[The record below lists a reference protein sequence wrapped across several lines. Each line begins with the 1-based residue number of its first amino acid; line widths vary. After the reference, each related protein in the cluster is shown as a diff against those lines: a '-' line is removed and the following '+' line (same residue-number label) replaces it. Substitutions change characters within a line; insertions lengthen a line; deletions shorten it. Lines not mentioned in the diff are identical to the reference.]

1 MRKDRIGA
9 TRRQL
14 ITGAALAGSFAMV
27 NRGMFAVHAALPRQY
42 ARRVVDLVRESL
54 VIDMLAPLSLDT
66 RAQAYSGKLSEPELA
81 DFRASG
87 ITVFHHSEGIVGP
100 HAYEETLS
108 YIAAW
113 NGFVARN
120 AGLFTL
126 VDRVGDIDAAK
137 RQSRIAVIM
146 GLQSADH
153 FRTIGDVRKFHALGQ
168 RCAQLTYNTQ
178 NLIGSSCN
186 DRVDGGLSEY
196 GVEIVR
202 AMNEA
207 GMLIDISHCGERTTL
222 DAIAMSSLPIA
233 NTHGNCLA
241 LARHRR
247 NKSDEVIRALAA
259 KGGIMG
265 ISGMRLLV
273 SDTEPTTIVQ
283 VVDHIDHAVKLV
295 GAEHVGIGTD
305 ADLQGYDKM
314 PADQNASMRT
324 NNKAAR
330 IARARIDTDGFSGPL
345 KMYNLVEE
353 LVRRGYSDE
362 VIRAMLG
369 GNFRRLLGTVW
380 T

>member
-1 MRKDRIGA
+1 MTT
-9 TRRQL
+9 TRRQ
-14 ITGAALAGSFAMV
+14 IIAGAAMAGAFAMV
-27 NRGMFAVHAALPRQY
+27 NRGSYAVHAETPRRY
-42 ARRVVDLVRESL
+42 AKRVVDLIRESL
-54 VIDMLAPLSLDT
+54 VIDMLGPLSLDMSP
-66 RAQAYSGKLSEPELA
+66 AAYSGKLNAQQIA

-87 ITVFHHSEGIVGP
+87 INVFNHSEGIVGP
-100 HAYEETLS
+100 DAYERSLH
-108 YIAAW
+108 YFAAW

-120 AGLFTL
+120 AELFTL
-126 VDRVGDIDAAK
+126 VDKAADIDAAK
-137 RQSRIAVIM
+137 KQSRIAVIM
-146 GLQSADH
+146 GMQSADH
-153 FRTIGDVRKFHALGQ
+153 FRKREDVHEFHTLGQ

-186 DRVDGGLSEY
+186 DRVDGGLSEF
-196 GVEIVR
+196 GVQIVK

-222 DAIAMSSLPIA
+222 DAIAISSLPIA
-233 NTHGNCLA
+233 NTHGNCSA
-241 LARHRR
+241 LGKHRR
-247 NKSDEVIRALAA
+247 NKSDVVIKALAA

-305 ADLQGYDKM
+305 ADLPGYDKM

-324 NNKAAR
+324 NNKQAR
-330 IARARIDTDGFSGPL
+330 IARAKIDTDGFSGPL

-353 LVRRGYSDE
+353 LVRRNYSDE
-362 VIRAMLG
+362 VIRAILG
-369 GNFRRLLGTVW
+369 GNARRLLAAVW
-380 T
+380 N

>member
-1 MRKDRIGA
+1 MTKDRGA
-9 TRRQL
+9 TRRQ
-14 ITGAALAGSFAMV
+14 IMAGAAIAGSFAMV
-27 NRGMFAVHAALPRQY
+27 NRGMYVVHAASPQQY
-42 ARRVVDLVRESL
+42 SRRVVDLVRESL
-54 VIDMLAPLSLDT
+54 IIDMLAPLSLDT
-66 RAQAYSGKLSEPELA
+66 RPQAWSGRLSEEQA
-81 DFRASG
+81 AEFKASG
-87 ITVFHHSEGIVGP
+87 IGAFHHSEGIVGP
-100 HAYEETLS
+100 NAYEDSLS
-108 YIAAW
+108 YLAAW

-126 VDRVGDIDAAK
+126 VDKAGDIEAA
-137 RQSRIAVIM
+137 RSQSRIAVIM

-153 FRTIGDVRKFHALGQ
+153 FRSAADVAKFHALGQ

-186 DRVDGGLSEY
+186 DRVDGGLSDY
-196 GVEIVR
+196 GVAIVA
-202 AMNEA
+202 AMNAA

-222 DAIAMSSLPIA
+222 DAIAASTLPIA

-273 SDTEPTTIVQ
+273 SDTEPTGIAQ
-283 VVDHIDHAVKLV
+283 VVDHIDHAVKLI

-305 ADLQGYDKM
+305 SDLYGYDMM
-314 PADQNASMRT
+314 PADQNASMRST
-324 NNKAAR
+324 NKAAR
-330 IARARIDTDGFSGPL
+330 IARAKIDTDGYSGPL

-362 VIRAMLG
+362 VIRAILG
-369 GNFRRLLGTVW
+369 GNCRRLLSVTW
-380 T
+380 I